1 MGKTIEFEVKISR
14 PITNTIETK
23 KMLSK
28 NIDRLRSSMP
38 KHIKKAWTEINYID
52 DNGKEVCIENLQ
64 NKFYL

>member
-28 NIDRLRSSMP
+28 NLDRLLSSMP
-38 KHIKKAWTEINYID
+38 KHIKKTWVSISYTD
-52 DNGKEVCIENLQ
+52 KNGLKKIHERSV
-64 NKFYL
+64 